1 MPGFRSLL
9 APEEAAVLAVLPAFP
24 SRDRLY
30 VVLGLNTGLRLRE
43 LTSLTTGQLWD
54 GALPR
59 AFLRIERAQ
68 LKFGR
73 SPTRRRSI
81 SSRTLPLNP
90 AARAAIAEHF
100 GARGVAGRPARPPE
114 LVFAG
119 RTTPT
124 RPLSRMQVTRILR
137 RIYVKA
143 GIDVSSR
150 LGSHSL
156 RKRFCAKIWAASGHD
171 IEVTRASLGHRH
183 LTTTQAYLP
192 SGEARAHALMLGLGP
207 SADLAPEGS
216 GMANV
221 QVRP

>member
-1 MPGFRSLL
+1 MSGSRSLL
-9 APEEAAVLAVLPAFP
+9 AHEEATVLAVLPSFP

-30 VVLGLNTGLRLRE
+30 VILGLNTGLRLRE

-54 GALPR
+54 SALPR

-68 LKFGR
+68 LKLGR
-73 SPTRRRSI
+73 SLTRRRSV

-100 GARGVAGRPARPPE
+100 GERLLAGRPARAQE

-119 RTTPT
+119 RTSAT
-124 RPLSRMQVTRILR
+124 RPLSRMQVSLILLRIFR
-137 RIYVKA
+137 KA

-156 RKRFCAKIWAASGHD
+156 RKSFCSKIWTASGHD

-192 SGEARAHALMLGLGP
+192 SGEAKAHALMLALGQ
-207 SADLAPEGS
+207 SADLVSECS
-216 GMANV
+216 GRANV

>member
-1 MPGFRSLL
+1 MPGSRSLL
-9 APEEAAVLAVLPAFP
+9 APEEAAVLAVLPSFP
-24 SRDRLY
+24 TRDRLY

-68 LKFGR
+68 LKLGR
-73 SPTRRRSI
+73 SPTRRRSV

-100 GARGVAGRPARPPE
+100 GARGVAGRA
-114 LVFAG
+114 
-119 RTTPT
+119 TTT

>member
-1 MPGFRSLL
+1 MPGSRSLL
-9 APEEAAVLAVLPAFP
+9 APEEAAVLAVLPSFP
-24 SRDRLY
+24 TRDRLY

-68 LKFGR
+68 LKLGR
-73 SPTRRRSI
+73 SPTRRRSV

-100 GARGVAGRPARPPE
+100 GARGVAGRA
-114 LVFAG
+114 
-119 RTTPT
+119 TTT

-137 RIYVKA
+137 RIFEEA
-143 GIDVSSR
+143 GVDVSSR

>member
-1 MPGFRSLL
+1 MPGSRSLL
-9 APEEAAVLAVLPAFP
+9 APEEAAVLAVLPSFP
-24 SRDRLY
+24 TRDRLY

-68 LKFGR
+68 LKLGR
-73 SPTRRRSI
+73 SPTRRRSV

-100 GARGVAGRPARPPE
+100 GARGV
-114 LVFAG
+114 AG